1 MKRILITGAGS
12 YIGTS
17 FEAWLKQPA
26 FAGMYQVDTV
36 DMRGNGWKDQ
46 DFSGYDAALHVAGI
60 VHQRECK
67 KNAHL
72 YDSVNRDLA
81 IATARKAKE
90 SGVKQFVLMSSM
102 SVYGVKTGRITHEVN
117 PCPRT
122 HYGTSKLQADIA
134 ISRMAGEE
142 FCVAVVRP
150 PMVYGRGCKGNY
162 PLLSRAAKTCGV
174 FPGIKNERSMIYIGN
189 LTEFIRRLI
198 EEKQSGIFH
207 PQNQEYV
214 CTSEMV
220 KRIAYYSGRPMVLF
234 RTFNGLIQ
242 RIPIDMIQK
251 VFGSLTYDKTDLCG
265 YVSFEDSIRMSERG
279 QERFTCIKK
288 EKR

>member
-17 FEAWLKQPA
+17 FESWLEQPVY
-26 FAGMYQVDTV
+26 AGMYQVDTV
-36 DMRGNGWKDQ
+36 DMHGNGWNDK
-46 DFSGYDAALHVAGI
+46 DFSGYDAVLHVAGI
-60 VHQRECK
+60 VHQRECR

-72 YDSVNRDLA
+72 YDFVNRDLA
-81 IATARKAKE
+81 IATARKAKS
-90 SGVKQFVLMSSM
+90 SGIKQFILMSSM
-102 SVYGVKTGRITHEVN
+102 SVYGMKNGRITGAVN
-117 PCPRT
+117 PAPRT
-122 HYGTSKLQADIA
+122 RYGKSKLQADIA
-134 ISRMAGEE
+134 ISGMAGEG

-150 PMVYGRGCKGNY
+150 PMVYGKGCKGNY
-162 PLLSRAAKTCGV
+162 PLLSRAANTCRV
-174 FPGIKNERSMIYIGN
+174 FPDIKNERSMIYIGN

-220 KRIAYYSGRPMVLF
+220 KRIAYYNGRPMVLF
-234 RTFNGLIQ
+234 RTFNGLIN
-242 RIPIDMIQK
+242 RIPLDVIQK
-251 VFGSLTYDKTDLCG
+251 VFGSLTYDKTDLCN
-265 YVSFEDSIRMSERG
+265 YISFEDSIRMSERE
-279 QERFTCIKK
+279 QERFACIKK